1 APAFS
6 SSLPPPQS
14 YTQHDPSSH
23 YSQYQQPYP
32 HYSQQPSSYPYYG
45 FSSGGPAMTPS
56 SSYSSPTHIHTNLS
70 SSPSPSSTSQSLG
83 SMGALLSP
91 KSTDLAGQDGH
102 YHFNS
107 NHSHYHHSTNTMG
120 GKESPR
126 GKGVSSKKS
135 RPSLSSATTSASS
148 TGISN
153 LTTAHSTSIHA
164 IASATA
170 TGTRGGITAVTA
182 NIDLSYLVSNIA
194 HIYFIDLVEKEDFFL
209 KQEASAGVSAAGGDN
224 APSKFPKPTQ
234 SYSFLITTAILE
246 SPTSQLTLNEIYEW
260 VMLHYPWYRTAIN
273 GWKNSIRHN
282 LSLNKAFMRVPRP
295 PSEPGKGSYW
305 KLDPNYQPNAEG
317 HSGTGHAAGGLVG
330 ASGGTPRSTKNAR
343 RASATRGV
351 GGSSGRRPTSDPN
364 SQPVSPTGPNA
375 QPGNGAGVLEISLA
389 PMSLFGKRGGGG
401 GDADPSLFKIGTHP
415 TTASMIPGTSNSSSS
430 ASMNRRHS
438 HLLSHDH
445 DYTTPGQQQPYGA
458 SHMPSSFNLSGLN
471 SQQQQQQHHNSFFS
485 SVSGSAQAGDFGQSA
500 SFYANGAGSSAGLSD
515 SSMMDADSDSTSFSR
530 FSGQGI
536 YLSQGAGGAS
546 MPRPLSMGG
555 HGMQNNFVS
564 AYGNSGG
571 GGGGGGGNNGHS
583 GHHGGGGAGNSGG
596 GNGGYS
602 GNNYGAGASH
612 AYGGMSGGAGAA
624 FHASSANFGF
634 PSANR
639 AGGGGGGGTGSGGAG
654 GNGYRA
660 SVDHGGAGNRSSN
673 TSIAGLSLQ
682 LSQSLVSPPA
692 GMGSGGSETMSP
704 PPPPAQSAPASSAGS
719 SGPLATAN
727 SAGPSSRPAS
737 SSITIPQ
744 ESRNSS
750 TGGGGG
756 GHGW

>member
-1 APAFS
+1 MTKLESSHPMPNSKGASNNNSNSGQWSQPLQDPSATSLNYPPYSSSFPGTPSQGVTRPTVASHGAATSVMAGAPAFS

-126 GKGVSSKKS
+126 
-135 RPSLSSATTSASS
+135 
-148 TGISN
+148 
-153 LTTAHSTSIHA
+153 
-164 IASATA
+164 A

-182 NIDLSYLVSNIA
+182 NMSPPSANLSPVSVTSPTSSA
-194 HIYFIDLVEKEDFFL
+194 TSPTSTSSTSSK
-209 KQEASAGVSAAGGDN
+209 KKTSSSSKKASAGVSAAGGDN

-330 ASGGTPRSTKNAR
+330 ASGGTPRSTKSAR

-458 SHMPSSFNLSGLN
+458 AHMPSSFNLSGLN
-471 SQQQQQQHHNSFFS
+471 SQQQQQQQQHHNSFFS

-515 SSMMDADSDSTSFSR
+515 SSMMDADSDSASLSR

-546 MPRPLSMGG
+546 MPRPL
-555 HGMQNNFVS
+555 
-564 AYGNSGG
+564 
-571 GGGGGGGNNGHS
+571 
-583 GHHGGGGAGNSGG
+583 
-596 GNGGYS
+596 
-602 GNNYGAGASH
+602 
-612 AYGGMSGGAGAA
+612 
-624 FHASSANFGF
+624 
-634 PSANR
+634 
-639 AGGGGGGGTGSGGAG
+639 
-654 GNGYRA
+654 
-660 SVDHGGAGNRSSN
+660 
-673 TSIAGLSLQ
+673 
-682 LSQSLVSPPA
+682 
-692 GMGSGGSETMSP
+692 
-704 PPPPAQSAPASSAGS
+704 
-719 SGPLATAN
+719 
-727 SAGPSSRPAS
+727 
-737 SSITIPQ
+737 
-744 ESRNSS
+744 
-750 TGGGGG
+750 
-756 GHGW
+756 